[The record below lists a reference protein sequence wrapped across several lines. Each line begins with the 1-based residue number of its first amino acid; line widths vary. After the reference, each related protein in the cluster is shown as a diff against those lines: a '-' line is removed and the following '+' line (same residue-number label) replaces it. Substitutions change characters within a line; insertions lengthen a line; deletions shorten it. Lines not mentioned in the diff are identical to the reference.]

1 MGAIRHPAVVFHT
14 TTFGAP
20 GRGLA
25 WFPLDRPL
33 GISMARIVES
43 HDHPMGED
51 AATPAPQA
59 SRRPTPRAAALGAQ
73 QRAVEHAPRAPAQVA
88 PSEPLA
94 AARELLRN
102 PPELAVSPDVM
113 RQWRD
118 NIDRLIILAQA
129 TPGSTG
135 TGSGQ
140 RRR

>member
-1 MGAIRHPAVVFHT
+1 
-14 TTFGAP
+14 
-20 GRGLA
+20 
-25 WFPLDRPL
+25 
-33 GISMARIVES
+33 MARIVEF
-43 HDHPMGED
+43 HDDLMGEG

-59 SRRPTPRAAALGAQ
+59 SRRPTPRAAAHGAQ
-73 QRAVEHAPRAPAQVA
+73 QRAAEHAPRAPAQVA

-118 NIDRLIILAQA
+118 DIDRLIILVQA
-129 TPGSTG
+129 TAGSTG

-140 RRR
+140 RR